1 MVLEVF
7 GLRRFCFEIEIG
19 IAERGRER
27 ERERGRSSV
36 EMFRVGDL
44 KRNLCRK
51 SKESSEGKERKR
63 ERREE

>member
-19 IAERGRER
+19 IAERER
-27 ERERGRSSV
+27 ERSCV

>member
-19 IAERGRER
+19 IAERER
-27 ERERGRSSV
+27 ERERSSV
-36 EMFRVGDL
+36 ETFRVGDL

>member
-19 IAERGRER
+19 IAERER
-27 ERERGRSSV
+27 ERSSV

-51 SKESSEGKERKR
+51 SKESSEGKERRK
-63 ERREE
+63 RREEVLVSG

>member
-19 IAERGRER
+19 IAERERER
-27 ERERGRSSV
+27 ERERSSV